1 MSNRSEQRMKTLINK
16 TKLVTKL
23 FPKGK
28 KISLMDFF
36 YEKLETLFD
45 NPPSNLG
52 YKSDIESILNELG
65 IKKEHLLKM
74 SINSLSKTVR
84 NKQEIKIIASYL
96 FFMQDFLKLLKAKG
110 NSEKEQILL
119 KDLLTL
125 SEAMLYEKHK
135 KNTVLLRYGEKG
147 NTAYIILSGDA
158 DVLIETS
165 SIRNMGEKCYLF
177 YLANLIKYQEYGLLN
192 LTVNENFKI
201 FPIDIIDDITIKSR
215 ENNNARRNSIP
226 DNISI
231 SSFNINNANENKNA
245 NNNILRSSTK
255 NSKDKKNSLMN
266 KIKKITL
273 PNNIKTDRSNK
284 SHKSSQRK
292 KGEGGDNEPLS
303 SSRKNDSK
311 RDSQRGFFKLN
322 FMNEEL
328 KELQKIK
335 KYKARELL
343 DMFGLKLSDK
353 KLNKNLNHCNTNDFI
368 ERLNVFDYLDKKFKE
383 LEEKKIEEE
392 RKKEEKKMNS
402 NLGITIINDINGVST
417 QKEKSKKEII
427 QVVIPEDKNKNNE
440 AKESKKKKTP
450 EKKLKAFKSR
460 GSIDKRNSRI
470 HSILNTDNDNDNNE
484 IMNDENDDSEESEI
498 DKENKSFVSFSPA
511 FLEEMNHNMVMGLK
525 IFSYIKVATIGTGCL
540 FGEMALTDPNSLRKA
555 TIITS
560 SECHFSVLN
569 KKTFN
574 NCIKIGAQRH
584 LRELLQFFIK
594 LPIFSGIPEGVFY
607 NKYYTNL
614 TKVTVLKGKNI
625 VNQGEKPEYI
635 TLLQSGQY
643 GVTTFMS
650 LYDLTRLIFRYA
662 KLFNNN
668 NDISNLN
675 KNNNKKENSNNN
687 ISLNDIKSKYKILI
701 QNVLK
706 IMNEENSLLND
717 NIIFKKFYYSQ
728 QLIRISEI
736 SCPDIILNDEYLDD
750 SGSFAFSIE
759 AKAPE
764 NIIFTMSNKFY
775 FNLRNKNISVKINQD
790 KLLYKKI
797 NLMLQRLLIIRNSMI
812 NSFFDS
818 KTQKEIGA
826 LVIKELD
833 DVISTQLLKKRSL
846 IKKDEIILSSNDN
859 ENKESKD
866 KEILIQ
872 YNLSTNP
879 NLNSNN
885 LSHSHLIKNK
895 RMNSNKNNKESATS
909 IIDFKSYLK
918 NIKNS
923 KKKKKVIGS
932 IKLHDQL
939 DKNKLKK
946 SKNSSNNNI
955 NNPKLISLKRS
966 ESKKNNNSFKIYKKE
981 LAVSPVRRFNLTSR
995 DWKLNNNLPFKDN
1008 EDVILYP
1015 LYDRTLTNERCNES
1029 NYINRVNFTNSFSNN
1044 NISRN
1049 TKNEYT
1055 QMKYINE
1062 NKYTSSKPYF
1072 SSLQEKSLFPG
1083 ACKVEMSNLVWENLK
1098 SAAIK
1103 EKQRQRLNYF
1113 NYNIT
1118 TANFHKKNK
1127 TNKIINFSLKNYI
1140 EINMKCIS
1148 NRNNRNPNLN
1158 LPKKNLSNE
1167 DNERLIKSN
1176 NNDEKNKS
1184 KEFSVSN
1191 FNVLSSFLSTI
1202 KNNNNNNNRIKTS
1215 QNING
1220 QKDLL
1225 NLKLNKN
1232 NDSNLPKIKLNIKK
1246 FYSPQEVNLMR
1257 ISRKMRYV
1265 MDGIKYT
1272 KIKGDKFKTNRKDYY
1287 NKNLRSR
1294 MNFFYG

>member
-1 MSNRSEQRMKTLINK
+1 MIHRSDKRLKTLIEK
-16 TKLVTKL
+16 TQLTMKI
-23 FPKGK
+23 FPKGNK
-28 KISLMDFF
+28 HSLMDFF

-65 IKKEHLLKM
+65 ITKEHLLKM
-74 SINSLSKTVR
+74 SINSLSKTIR

-125 SEAMLYEKHK
+125 SEAMIYEKQK

-147 NTAYIILSGDA
+147 NTAYIILNGEV
-158 DVLIETS
+158 DVLIESS
-165 SIRNMGEKCYLF
+165 SIKNMGEKCYLF

-192 LTVNENFKI
+192 LNVNENFKI
-201 FPIDIIDDITIKSR
+201 FPIDIIDDITIKGG
-215 ENNNARRNSIP
+215 ENNIAKKNSIP
-226 DNISI
+226 DNISV
-231 SSFNINNANENKNA
+231 SSFNINNENDNKNT
-245 NNNILRSSTK
+245 NNNNLRNSIK
-255 NSKDKKNSLMN
+255 NNKNNIMD

-273 PNNIKTDRSNK
+273 PNSIKTDKNSK
-284 SHKSSQRK
+284 SRKSSQRK
-292 KGEGGDNEPLS
+292 KGEGGEYEPLS

-311 RDSQRGFFKLN
+311 RESQRGFFKLN

-328 KELQKIK
+328 KELQKVK

-353 KLNKNLNHCNTNDFI
+353 KLNKKLNHCNTNDFI
-368 ERLNVFDYLDKKFKE
+368 ERLNIFDYLDKKFKE

-392 RKKEEKKMNS
+392 RKKEEEKKINT
-402 NLGITIINDINGVST
+402 NIGTNIANDINGVIP
-417 QKEKSKKEII
+417 QKEKSMKEII
-427 QVVIPEDKNKNNE
+427 QVNIPENKNKNNE
-440 AKESKKKKTP
+440 EKVSKKKKTL
-450 EKKLKAFKSR
+450 EKKLKNFKSR

-470 HSILNTDNDNDNNE
+470 HSILNTENDNNE
-484 IMNDENDDSEESEI
+484 IINDENDDSEESEI
-498 DKENKSFVSFSPA
+498 NDKENKSFVSFSPA
-511 FLEEMNHNMVMGLK
+511 FLEEMQHNMVMGLK
-525 IFSYIKVATIGTGCL
+525 IYTYIKVATIGTGCL

-560 SECHFSVLN
+560 SDCHFSVLN

-614 TKVTVLKGKNI
+614 TKITVLKGKNI

-635 TLLQSGQY
+635 TLLLSGQY

-662 KLFNNN
+662 KYFNNN
-668 NDISNLN
+668 NDLSNF
-675 KNNNKKENSNNN
+675 KKNNKKENSNNN
-687 ISLNDIKSKYKILI
+687 ISLNDIKTKYKMLI
-701 QNVLK
+701 KNVLK

-750 SGSFAFSIE
+750 NGSFAFSIE

-764 NIIFTMSNKFY
+764 NIIYTMSNKFY
-775 FNLRNKNISVKINQD
+775 SNLRNKNISVKINQS

-826 LVIKELD
+826 LVIRELN
-833 DVISTQLLKKRSL
+833 DVISAQLLKRRSL

-859 ENKESKD
+859 ENKENKD

-872 YNLSTNP
+872 YNSNTNP
-879 NLNSNN
+879 YLNSNN
-885 LSHSHLIKNK
+885 LSNSHLIKNRRK
-895 RMNSNKNNKESATS
+895 NSNKNNNEYSSS
-909 IIDFKSYLK
+909 IIDFKSYIK
-918 NIKNS
+918 NIKNN
-923 KKKKKVIGS
+923 KKKKKVIS
-932 IKLHDQL
+932 TIKLHEQF
-939 DKNKLKK
+939 DKNKFKK
-946 SKNSSNNNI
+946 IKNNSNNKI
-955 NNPKLISLKRS
+955 NNQKLNSLKLD
-966 ESKKNNNSFKIYKKE
+966 ENKKNNNSLNLYKKE
-981 LAVSPVRRFNLTSR
+981 LTTSPIRRLNLTSR

-1015 LYDRTLTNERCNES
+1015 LYDRTITNERCDES
-1029 NYINRVNFTNSFSNN
+1029 NYINRINYNNSYSNN

-1049 TKNEYT
+1049 IKNEYT
-1055 QMKYINE
+1055 QMKCLNE
-1062 NKYTSSKPYF
+1062 NKSTSTKPYF
-1072 SSLQEKSLFPG
+1072 SSPQEKPLFSG

-1103 EKQRQRLNYF
+1103 ERQRLNYF

-1127 TNKIINFSLKNYI
+1127 TNKTNKVINFSLKNYL
-1140 EINMKCIS
+1140 ENNKKCIT

-1167 DNERLIKSN
+1167 DNERSIKTN
-1176 NNDEKNKS
+1176 NNDEKDKS

-1191 FNVLSSFLSTI
+1191 FNVLSTFLSTI
-1202 KNNNNNNNRIKTS
+1202 KNNNNNNNKIKNS

-1225 NLKLNKN
+1225 NLKKNKN
-1232 NDSNLPKIKLNIKK
+1232 NDSNFPKIKLNIKK

-1257 ISRKMRYV
+1257 ISRKMRYI

-1272 KIKGDKFKTNRKDYY
+1272 KIKGDKFKINRKDYY
-1287 NKNLRSR
+1287 NKNLRNR

>member
-1 MSNRSEQRMKTLINK
+1 MSHRSDKRLKTLINK
-16 TKLVTKL
+16 TNIVMKL
-23 FPKGK
+23 FPKK
-28 KISLMDFF
+28 NKMTLMDFF
-36 YEKLETLFD
+36 CEKLENLFD

-52 YKSDIESILNELG
+52 YRSDIESILNELG
-65 IKKEHLLKM
+65 ITKEHLLKM
-74 SINSLSKTVR
+74 SVNSLSKTVR

-125 SEAMLYEKHK
+125 SEAVVYEKQK
-135 KNTVLLRYGEKG
+135 KNAVLIRYGEKG
-147 NTAYIILSGDA
+147 NTAYIILNGA
-158 DVLIETS
+158 VDVLIASS
-165 SIRNMGEKCYLF
+165 SIKNMGEKSYLF

-201 FPIDIIDDITIKSR
+201 FPIDIIDDITIKGR
-215 ENNNARRNSIP
+215 DNNTTKRNSIP

-231 SSFNINNANENKNA
+231 NGFNINSINDNKNA
-245 NNNILRSSTK
+245 SNNNLK
-255 NSKDKKNSLMN
+255 NVAKNNIMN
-266 KIKKITL
+266 KINKISL
-273 PNNIKTDRSNK
+273 PNSIKTDRSIK

-303 SSRKNDSK
+303 SSRKNETK
-311 RDSQRGFFKLN
+311 KDSQRGFFKLN

-328 KELQKIK
+328 KELQKVK
-335 KYKARELL
+335 KFKARELL
-343 DMFGLKLSDK
+343 DMFGLKLLDK
-353 KLNKNLNHCNTNDFI
+353 KLNKKLNHCNSNDFI
-368 ERLNVFDYLDKKFKE
+368 ERLNVLDYLDKKFKE
-383 LEEKKIEEE
+383 LEEKKIQ
-392 RKKEEKKMNS
+392 EEKKKDEKI
-402 NLGITIINDINGVST
+402 NLTLKILNDINRINV
-417 QKEKSKKEII
+417 QKEKSKKSES
-427 QVVIPEDKNKNNE
+427 KNKNS
-440 AKESKKKKTP
+440 ESKRKKTS
-450 EKKLKAFKSR
+450 EKKNKNYKQR
-460 GSIDKRNSRI
+460 GSIDKRNSRMN
-470 HSILNTDNDNDNNE
+470 SIINGDNENNE
-484 IMNDENDDSEESEI
+484 TFDDVNDDYEESEVN
-498 DKENKSFVSFSPA
+498 DKENKSFVSFSSS
-511 FLEEMNHNMVMGLK
+511 FLEEMNHNMLMGLK
-525 IFSYIKVATIGTGCL
+525 IFSYIKVATLGTGSL

-560 SECHFSVLN
+560 SDCHFSVLN

-614 TKVTVLKGKNI
+614 NKITILKGKNI
-625 VNQGEKPEYI
+625 ITQGEKPEFI
-635 TLLQSGQY
+635 TLLQSGLY

-662 KLFNNN
+662 KHFNNN
-668 NDISNLN
+668 KDISNFN
-675 KNNNKKENSNNN
+675 KNNKKENSNNN
-687 ISLNDIKSKYKILI
+687 ISLNEIKTKYKILI

-728 QLIRISEI
+728 QLIRITEI

-750 SGSFAFSIE
+750 TGSFAFTIE

-775 FNLRNKNISVKINQD
+775 FNLRNKNISVKTNQD

-797 NLMLQRLLIIRNSMI
+797 NLMLQRLIIIRNSMI

-818 KTQKEIGA
+818 KTQKEIGT
-826 LVIKELD
+826 LVIRELNE
-833 DVISTQLLKKRSL
+833 VISAQLLKKRSL
-846 IKKDEIILSSNDN
+846 AKKDEIIISSIDN
-859 ENKESKD
+859 ENKESKVKEQD

-872 YNLSTNP
+872 YNSNTNP

-885 LSHSHLIKNK
+885 LSNSQLVNNK
-895 RMNSNKNNKESATS
+895 RTNSNKNNKENPSS
-909 IIDFKSYLK
+909 LIDFKSYLK
-918 NIKNS
+918 NIKNN
-923 KKKKKVIGS
+923 KKKKKVTGS
-932 IKLHDQL
+932 IKLHEQF
-939 DKNKLKK
+939 DKNNLKK
-946 SKNSSNNNI
+946 NNSNNNA
-955 NNPKLISLKRS
+955 NNTKLNTLKHS
-966 ESKKNNNSFKIYKKE
+966 ESKKNNNSFNKYKKE
-981 LAVSPVRRFNLTSR
+981 LISSPVRRLNLTSR
-995 DWKLNNNLPFKDN
+995 DWKLNNILPFKDN
-1008 EDVILYP
+1008 EDAVLYP
-1015 LYDRTLTNERCNES
+1015 LYDRTLTNERCDES
-1029 NYINRVNFTNSFSNN
+1029 NYNNKVNYTNSYSNN

-1049 TKNEYT
+1049 IKNEYT
-1055 QMKYINE
+1055 QMKYMNE
-1062 NKYTSSKPYF
+1062 NKSTTTKPYF
-1072 SSLQEKSLFPG
+1072 SSLQEKPAFPG
-1083 ACKVEMSNLVWENLK
+1083 ACKVVMNNLVWENLK

-1103 EKQRQRLNYF
+1103 ERQKLNYF

-1118 TANFHKKNK
+1118 TVNFHKKSK
-1127 TNKIINFSLKNYI
+1127 PNKIINFSLKNYI
-1140 EINMKCIS
+1140 ENNIKCMT
-1148 NRNNRNPNLN
+1148 NRNNRNRNLN

-1167 DNERLIKSN
+1167 DTKRYIKT

-1184 KEFSVSN
+1184 KEFSISN
-1191 FNVLSSFLSTI
+1191 FHGLSSPLHLKSSFLSTI
-1202 KNNNNNNNRIKTS
+1202 KNSHNNNRRKYS
-1215 QNING
+1215 QNIYG
-1220 QKDLL
+1220 KKDLL
-1225 NLKLNKN
+1225 SLKPNKN
-1232 NDSNLPKIKLNIKK
+1232 NNSNLPKIKLNIKK

-1287 NKNLRSR
+1287 NKNLRNR

>member
-1 MSNRSEQRMKTLINK
+1 MSQRSNERMKALLNK
-16 TKLVTKL
+16 TKSIMKL
-23 FPKGK
+23 FPKGN

-65 IKKEHLLKM
+65 ITKEHLLKM
-74 SINSLSKTVR
+74 TINSLSKTVR

-125 SEAMLYEKHK
+125 SEAMIYEKQK

-147 NTAYIILSGDA
+147 NTAYVILSGVV
-158 DVLIETS
+158 DVLIESS
-165 SIRNMGEKCYLF
+165 SIKNMGEKCYLF

-201 FPIDIIDDITIKSR
+201 YPMDIIDDITIKGR
-215 ENNNARRNSIP
+215 ENNITKRNSIP
-226 DNISI
+226 DNISV
-231 SSFNINNANENKNA
+231 SSFNINNLYDNKNTN
-245 NNNILRSSTK
+245 NNNITNSIK
-255 NSKDKKNSLMN
+255 NNNNNIMN

-273 PNNIKTDRSNK
+273 PNNIKTDRS
-284 SHKSSQRK
+284 HKNSQRK
-292 KGEGGDNEPLS
+292 KGEGGDNEPLT

-328 KELQKIK
+328 KELQKVK
-335 KYKARELL
+335 KFRARELL

-353 KLNKNLNHCNTNDFI
+353 KLNKKINHCNSNEFI
-368 ERLNVFDYLDKKFKE
+368 ERLNVFDYIDKKFKE

-392 RKKEEKKMNS
+392 KKKEEKKINS
-402 NLGITIINDINGVST
+402 NLNDKKGASA
-417 QKEKSKKEII
+417 QKEKSMKDII
-427 QVVIPEDKNKNNE
+427 QIIPEEKNKNTE
-440 AKESKKKKTP
+440 VKESKRKKKS
-450 EKKLKAFKSR
+450 EKKTKIFKNR

-470 HSILNTDNDNDNNE
+470 NSILNADSDNNE
-484 IMNDENDDSEESEI
+484 IINDENDDYEESEI
-498 DKENKSFVSFSPA
+498 NDKENKSLASFSSS
-511 FLEEMNHNMVMGLK
+511 FLEEMNHNMVTGLK
-525 IFSYIKVATIGTGCL
+525 IFSYIKVATLGTGCL

-560 SECHFSVLN
+560 SDCHFSVLN

-614 TKVTVLKGKNI
+614 TKITFLKGKNI
-625 VNQGEKPEYI
+625 VNQGEKPEFI
-635 TLLQSGQY
+635 SLLLSGQY

-662 KLFNNN
+662 KYFNNN
-668 NDISNLN
+668 NDVTNFN
-675 KNNNKKENSNNN
+675 KNNKKENSNNN
-687 ISLNDIKSKYKILI
+687 ISLNDIKTKYKILI

-750 SGSFAFSIE
+750 NGSFAFSIE

-764 NIIFTMSNKFY
+764 NIIFIMSNKFY
-775 FNLRNKNISVKINQD
+775 FNLRDKNISVKMNQD

-826 LVIKELD
+826 LVIRELN

-872 YNLSTNP
+872 YNSNTNP

-885 LSHSHLIKNK
+885 LSFGHLIKNK
-895 RMNSNKNNKESATS
+895 RMNSNKNNRESFS
-909 IIDFKSYLK
+909 SKIDFKSYLK

-923 KKKKKVIGS
+923 KKKKKVIGA
-932 IKLHDQL
+932 IKLSEQF

-946 SKNSSNNNI
+946 SKNNI
-955 NNPKLISLKRS
+955 KNSILNPMKHS
-966 ESKKNNNSFKIYKKE
+966 ESKKNSNSFNIYKKE
-981 LAVSPVRRFNLTSR
+981 LTTSPVRRLNLTSR

-1015 LYDRTLTNERCNES
+1015 LYGRTITNEKCDES
-1029 NYINRVNFTNSFSNN
+1029 KYINMANYLKCNSKN

-1055 QMKYINE
+1055 QMKNFNE
-1062 NKYTSSKPYF
+1062 NKSTATKPYF
-1072 SSLQEKSLFPG
+1072 SSLQEKQLFPG
-1083 ACKVEMSNLVWENLK
+1083 ACKVEMSNLIWENLK

-1103 EKQRQRLNYF
+1103 ERQRLNYF
-1113 NYNIT
+1113 NYNKT
-1118 TANFHKKNK
+1118 SVNFHKKNK
-1127 TNKIINFSLKNYI
+1127 SNKVINFSLKNYI
-1140 EINMKCIS
+1140 ENNIKSIT
-1148 NRNNRNPNLN
+1148 NRNNRNSNLN

-1167 DNERLIKSN
+1167 DNKKFIQTQ

-1184 KEFSVSN
+1184 KEFSISN
-1191 FNVLSSFLSTI
+1191 FNGLSSFLSTI
-1202 KNNNNNNNRIKTS
+1202 KNNNNNNNRINNS
-1215 QNING
+1215 QNTNG

-1225 NLKLNKN
+1225 SMKQNKN

-1272 KIKGDKFKTNRKDYY
+1272 KIRGDKFKSNRKDYY
-1287 NKNLRSR
+1287 NKNLKNR

>member
-1 MSNRSEQRMKTLINK
+1 MSHRSNKRMKTLINK
-16 TKLVTKL
+16 TKLVMKL
-23 FPKGK
+23 FPKGNK
-28 KISLMDFF
+28 LSLMDYF
-36 YEKLETLFD
+36 YEKLDTLFD

-65 IKKEHLLKM
+65 ITKEHLLKM
-74 SINSLSKTVR
+74 SVNSLSKTVR

-125 SEAMLYEKHK
+125 SEAMQYEKHK

-147 NTAYIILSGDA
+147 NTAYIILNGDV
-158 DVLIETS
+158 DVLIESS
-165 SIRNMGEKCYLF
+165 SIKNMGEKCYLF

-201 FPIDIIDDITIKSR
+201 FPIDIVDDITIKGG
-215 ENNNARRNSIP
+215 ENNFTKRNS
-226 DNISI
+226 NISV
-231 SSFNINNANENKNA
+231 SSFNINGVNDNKNA
-245 NNNILRSSTK
+245 NNNKKRSSITDNK
-255 NSKDKKNSLMN
+255 NSIMN

-273 PNNIKTDRSNK
+273 PNNINHDRSNK

-303 SSRKNDSK
+303 SSRKNESK

-328 KELQKIK
+328 KELQKVK

-343 DMFGLKLSDK
+343 EMFGLKLSDK
-353 KLNKNLNHCNTNDFI
+353 KLNKKLNHCNTNDFI

-383 LEEKKIEEE
+383 LEEKKLEEE
-392 RKKEEKKMNS
+392 RKKEEKKMGS
-402 NLGITIINDINGVST
+402 NLNLKNINDANEVSV
-417 QKEKSKKEII
+417 QKEKSMKEII
-427 QVVIPEDKNKNNE
+427 QIIPETKNNNIE
-440 AKESKKKKTP
+440 VKESKRKKITEKKT
-450 EKKLKAFKSR
+450 KNFKSR

-470 HSILNTDNDNDNNE
+470 HSILNPDTDNDNDNDNNE
-484 IMNDENDDSEESEI
+484 NINDENDDSEESDINE
-498 DKENKSFVSFSPA
+498 KENKSFVSFSPL
-511 FLEEMNHNMVMGLK
+511 FLEEMKHNMVMGLK
-525 IFSYIKVATIGTGCL
+525 IYSYTKVATLGTGCL

-560 SECHFSVLN
+560 SDCHFSILN

-584 LRELLQFFIK
+584 LREILQFFIK

-614 TKVTVLKGKNI
+614 TKITILKGKNI
-625 VNQGEKPEYI
+625 VNQGEKPEFI
-635 TLLQSGQY
+635 TLLQSGLY

-662 KLFNNN
+662 KHFNNN
-668 NDISNLN
+668 NDISNFN
-675 KNNNKKENSNNN
+675 KNNKKENSNNN
-687 ISLNDIKSKYKILI
+687 ISLNDIKTKYRILI

-717 NIIFKKFYYSQ
+717 NIIFKKYYYSQ

-764 NIIFTMSNKFY
+764 NIIYTMSNKFY
-775 FNLRNKNISVKINQD
+775 FNLRKKNISVKINQG

-826 LVIKELD
+826 LVIRELD

-872 YNLSTNP
+872 YNSKTNP

-895 RMNSNKNNKESATS
+895 RTNSNKNNKENVSS

-923 KKKKKVIGS
+923 KKKRKVFGS
-932 IKLHDQL
+932 IKLHEQF

-946 SKNSSNNNI
+946 GKNNNNSNNNI
-955 NNPKLISLKRS
+955 NNPNLNTLKLS
-966 ESKKNNNSFKIYKKE
+966 ESKNNNNSFNIYKKE
-981 LAVSPVRRFNLTSR
+981 LASSPVRRLNLTSR

-1008 EDVILYP
+1008 EDIILYP
-1015 LYDRTLTNERCNES
+1015 LYERTITNEKCDES
-1029 NYINRVNFTNSFSNN
+1029 NYINKVNYTNSYSNN

-1049 TKNEYT
+1049 IKNEYT
-1055 QMKYINE
+1055 QMKYLNE
-1062 NKYTSSKPYF
+1062 NKSTTTKPYF
-1072 SSLQEKSLFPG
+1072 SSLQEKPLFPG
-1083 ACKVEMSNLVWENLK
+1083 ACKVVMNNLVWENLK

-1103 EKQRQRLNYF
+1103 ERQKLNYF

-1118 TANFHKKNK
+1118 TDNFHKKNK
-1127 TNKIINFSLKNYI
+1127 TSKVINFSLKNYI
-1140 EINMKCIS
+1140 ENNKKCTT
-1148 NRNNRNPNLN
+1148 NRNNRNQDLN

-1167 DNERLIKSN
+1167 DPKTFTNTN

-1184 KEFSVSN
+1184 KEFSISN
-1191 FNVLSSFLSTI
+1191 LNILSTFLSTI
-1202 KNNNNNNNRIKTS
+1202 KNNNNNNNRVKNP

-1225 NLKLNKN
+1225 SLKQNKN